1 MRYTMKREILISAT
15 QREVRV
21 AILEDDQ
28 LVDMLV
34 DRPEARRMV
43 GDIYWGKVDA
53 VLPGL
58 QAAFVDI
65 GTEKSA
71 FLHASDLVYDEG
83 DDDADDDDDDDG
95 DVVEPSAETD
105 QPDETDSPYAPEG
118 AKTIVVA
125 SEEQPAPNKGGRD
138 RRGRRGRGGRGGRGG
153 GGGGGAAPAGGGEAT
168 DTPANG
174 GGTATESGGGK
185 PSGNA
190 GGNGGG
196 NGGGGGRRGGRRQRA
211 EPPQIQDVLKR
222 GQSIIVQVSKEPI
235 STKGP
240 RVTAQV
246 SIAGRFVVF
255 MPFASR
261 VGVSRKIGERAERQR
276 LRAQVQAVLPKNS
289 GGVIVRT
296 VGEDITQETFQNEIT
311 SLISQWAKINK
322 KTKFVGNPPKLLHRE
337 TSLTRSII
345 RDLFS
350 EKIDSLTVDSM
361 QIFNVIVEYLG
372 AIAPELVDRVK
383 LYEDKVPLFD
393 KADIETEI
401 RDLFKRR
408 CDLPSGGYI
417 IIEPTEALVSVDVNS
432 GRFVGKKD
440 PEKTIFKTNS
450 EAAREIARQM
460 RLRDIGGI
468 IVCDFIDM
476 ETRQNRERVLNE
488 LRTHLGRDRA
498 RTKAFAV
505 SDLGLIEM
513 TRQRVRQSHLQS
525 MTESCP
531 TCNGTGRVFTP
542 ETIVRRMERSV
553 RRIAVEG
560 RKENLVVK
568 LHPDTAIYI
577 LENER
582 DLLKKLEKG
591 LGFSLEMRDD
601 PLLRPDEFKLVVKG
615 AGRDVTQ
622 QYAVA

>member
-1 MRYTMKREILISAT
+1 MKREILISAT
-15 QREVRV
+15 QREIRV

-28 LVDMLV
+28 LVELQV

-53 VLPGL
+53 VLPGI

-71 FLHASDLVYDEG
+71 FLHASDLVFDEDGDDEDDEEDDDEVAEG
-83 DDDADDDDDDDG
+83 DD
-95 DVVEPSAETD
+95 EQPESAE
-105 QPDETDSPYAPEG
+105 AA
-118 AKTIVVA
+118 AKA
-125 SEEQPAPNKGGRD
+125 EAPAPK
-138 RRGRRGRGGRGGRGG
+138 
-153 GGGGGAAPAGGGEAT
+153 
-168 DTPANG
+168 
-174 GGTATESGGGK
+174 K
-185 PSGNA
+185 P
-190 GGNGGG
+190 
-196 NGGGGGRRGGRRQRA
+196 RGGRRRRK

-222 GQSIIVQVSKEPI
+222 GQHIIVQVSKEPI

-246 SIAGRFVVF
+246 SLAGRFVVY
-255 MPFASR
+255 MPAASR

-276 LRAQVQAVLPKNS
+276 LREQVQKILPKNS

-296 VGEDITQETFQNEIT
+296 VGEDVTPETFEREIT
-311 SLISQWAKINK
+311 TLISQWKRIEK
-322 KTKFVGNPPKLLHRE
+322 KTKFVGSPPKLLHRE
-337 TSLTRSII
+337 TSLTRGII

-350 EKIDSLTVDSM
+350 TKVDKLTVDSK
-361 QIFNVIVEYLG
+361 QVYNEITEYLKN
-372 AIAPELVDRVK
+372 IAPELQERVVH
-383 LYEDKVPLFD
+383 YEEQVPLFD
-393 KADIETEI
+393 KAEIETEI

-408 CDLPSGGYI
+408 CDLPSGGYL
-417 IIEPTEALVSVDVNS
+417 IIEPTEALVSIDVNS
-432 GRFVGKKD
+432 GRYTGKKD
-440 PEKTIFKTNS
+440 PEKTSLRTNV
-450 EAAREIARQM
+450 EAAREIARQL
-460 RLRDIGGI
+460 RLRDVGGI

-476 ETRQNRERVLNE
+476 DTRGNRDKVLQE

-513 TRQRVRQSHLQS
+513 TRQRVRQSHLQQ

-531 TCNGTGRVFTP
+531 TCHGTGRVFTP
-542 ETIVRRMERSV
+542 ETIIRRMERSV
-553 RRIAVEG
+553 RRIAVDG
-560 RKENLVVK
+560 RKDNLVVK
-568 LHPDTAIYI
+568 LHPDTSMYL

-582 DLLKKLEKG
+582 DLIKKLEKG
-591 LGFSLEMRDD
+591 LGFSLETRDD